1 MFDNWPF
8 PVHYWEGGR
17 LIITNTA
24 QRNGS
29 RPGQLWHWQ
38 LVLHGTAMDTTS
50 TREAAPGTA
59 APCHAECRDTCSGP
73 GPQHCA
79 ACRHVSHNQTCV
91 AACPPGSWAH
101 PLEPQPTSLACYGEA
116 GDQCPSCT
124 PGRYLLPD
132 QSLPR
137 VHCP

>member
-38 LVLHGTAMDTTS
+38 LVLHGTAMDTTN

-59 APCHAECRDTCSGP
+59 AGENTILH
-73 GPQHCA
+73 QKIFFLH
-79 ACRHVSHNQTCV
+79 QT
-91 AACPPGSWAH
+91 GHDGLSRF
-101 PLEPQPTSLACYGEA
+101 
-116 GDQCPSCT
+116 CT
-124 PGRYLLPD
+124 KI
-132 QSLPR
+132 S
-137 VHCP
+137 